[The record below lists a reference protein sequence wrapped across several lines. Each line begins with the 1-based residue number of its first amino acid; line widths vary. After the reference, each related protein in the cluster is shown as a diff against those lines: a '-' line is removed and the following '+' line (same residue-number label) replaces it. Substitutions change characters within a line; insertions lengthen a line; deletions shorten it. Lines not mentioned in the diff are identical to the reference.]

1 MNLYTIG
8 FTKKSAEE
16 FFESIKNAHISLLV
30 DVRLNNN
37 SQLSGFAK
45 GRDLAYFLP
54 RLAACK
60 YVQGLRFAPTKELL
74 SNYRKGVVPWGG
86 YEVAYRELC
95 EKRDMANYFR
105 RLLKQENVTDNIV
118 LLCSEYEPT
127 QCHRRLLAEY
137 LAEQLEHIEIH
148 HIV

>member
-60 YVQGLRFAPTKELL
+60 YVHGLRFAPTKELL

-86 YEVAYRELC
+86 TRSPIANCVRKEIWRITSGVC
-95 EKRDMANYFR
+95 SSKRM
-105 RLLKQENVTDNIV
+105 
-118 LLCSEYEPT
+118 
-127 QCHRRLLAEY
+127 
-137 LAEQLEHIEIH
+137 
-148 HIV
+148 